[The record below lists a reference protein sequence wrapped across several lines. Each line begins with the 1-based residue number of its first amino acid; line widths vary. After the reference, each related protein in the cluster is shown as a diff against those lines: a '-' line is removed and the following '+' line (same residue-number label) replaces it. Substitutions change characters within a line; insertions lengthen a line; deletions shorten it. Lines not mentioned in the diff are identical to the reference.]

1 MGARAAE
8 LRPVFARRLGLAEDA
23 IPWHAARDR
32 VVDLGH
38 ALSQLAGAADRIAQ
52 EVVRLQAT
60 EIAELSE
67 PLTAGHVGSSTMPQ
81 KRNPMTSEYLAAG
94 AMLLRAT
101 VSVLPAAAAHAS
113 ERDMA
118 RWGVEWLA
126 VPQAVVLAGGV
137 ADKLAHVLEGLVV
150 DEARMRANLDAT
162 GGQIMAEAVMMRLAE
177 RIGHETAHHLVMA
190 ACRRA
195 ATGGSS
201 LADELLA
208 DETLGLDR
216 AQVEALLDPAGYLG
230 LSGAFVDA
238 VAGAKPA

>member
-1 MGARAAE
+1 MGDQAAE

-38 ALSQLAGAADRIAQ
+38 ALSQLAGAADASRGGD
-52 EVVRLQAT
+52 
-60 EIAELSE
+60 
-67 PLTAGHVGSSTMPQ
+67 PPAGHGG
-81 KRNPMTSEYLAAG
+81 RGALGAADG
-94 AMLLRAT
+94 GPRRLLDDAAEAQPDDERVPRRAARLLRAT
-101 VSVLPAAAAHAS
+101 VSAPAGRPAHAS

-137 ADKLAHVLEGLVV
+137 ADKLAQVLEGLVV
-150 DEARMRANLDAT
+150 DEARMRENLDAT

-177 RIGHETAHHLVMA
+177 RSATRAPTTFVMA

-195 ATGGSS
+195 AAGGGS

-208 DETLGLDR
+208 DESLGLDR
-216 AQVEALLDPAGYLG
+216 AQVDALLDPAGT
-230 LSGAFVDA
+230 SG
-238 VAGAKPA
+238 